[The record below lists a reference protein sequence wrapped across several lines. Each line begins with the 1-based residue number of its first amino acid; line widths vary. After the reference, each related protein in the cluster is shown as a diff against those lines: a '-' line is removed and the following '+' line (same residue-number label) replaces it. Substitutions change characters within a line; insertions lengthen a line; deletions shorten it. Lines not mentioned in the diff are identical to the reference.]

1 MGALFGPLGGLDE
14 LPCATSLSE
23 SPTGSVVL
31 SETRA
36 LDGTVSAQVAPE
48 SPNRA
53 WDVQVGTASPEQA
66 QILAQATRYQRRRA
80 RPHIFYS
87 ESAQLN
93 NLLDPDA
100 SLMSPARW
108 TDLTEGGSR
117 VRPFDEPGLFLES
130 GATRQDGTWAHLS
143 NIPIPYG
150 RTVTVSIVLTA
161 YPGQTAHLW
170 IDELG
175 MDGATLPD
183 VRKLTTTGTLQR
195 LSTTFETTG
204 STVALTLGVS
214 RALTVVA
221 PQVTLTD
228 RVMSWSEGEGCLNA
242 YMTPASREVQAAFM
256 APNDYGRRSAY
267 AWQVREIGK
276 ASMGHAG

>member
-23 SPTGSVVL
+23 SPAGSVVL

-36 LDGTVSAQVAPE
+36 LDGTVAAQVAPE
-48 SPNRA
+48 SSNRV
-53 WDVQVGTASPEQA
+53 WDVQVGTAKPEQA
-66 QILAQATRYQRRRA
+66 QILAQAARYQRRRA
-80 RPHIFYS
+80 RPNVFYS
-87 ESAQLN
+87 ESAQVN

-108 TDLTEGGSR
+108 TGIGEGGSR
-117 VRPFDEPGLFLES
+117 VRPFDAPGLFLES
-130 GATRQDGTWAHLS
+130 GVTPQDGTWAHLS
-143 NIPIPYG
+143 NIPAPYL

-175 MDGATLPD
+175 MDGATLPG

-228 RVMSWSEGEGCLNA
+228 RVMPWSEGEGCLNA
-242 YMTPASREVQAAFM
+242 YMTPATRDVQAAFM
-256 APNDYGRRSAY
+256 VPHDWGRRSAY
-267 AWQVREIGK
+267 SWQVREIGK

>member
-36 LDGTVSAQVAPE
+36 LDGTVCAQVAPE
-48 SPNRA
+48 SSNRV
-53 WDVQVGTASPEQA
+53 WDVQVGTARPEQA
-66 QILAQATRYQRRRA
+66 QILAQAARYQRRRA

-87 ESAQLN
+87 ESAQVN

-108 TDLTEGGSR
+108 TNLTEGGSR

-130 GATRQDGTWAHLS
+130 GSTPQDGTWAHLS

-175 MDGATLPD
+175 MDGATLPG
-183 VRKLTTTGTLQR
+183 VRKLSTTGTLQR
-195 LSTTFETTG
+195 ITTTFETAG

-214 RALTVVA
+214 RALT
-221 PQVTLTD
+221 L
-228 RVMSWSEGEGCLNA
+228 SL
-242 YMTPASREVQAAFM
+242 
-256 APNDYGRRSAY
+256 
-267 AWQVREIGK
+267 I
-276 ASMGHAG
+276 HI

>member
-23 SPTGSVVL
+23 SPAGDMVL

-36 LDGTVSAQVAPE
+36 LDGTVYAQVAPE
-48 SPNRA
+48 SPNRV
-53 WDVQVGTASPEQA
+53 WDVQVSTAKPEQA
-66 QILAQATRYQRRRA
+66 QILAQAARYQRRRA
-80 RPHIFYS
+80 RPHVFYS
-87 ESAQLN
+87 ESAQVN

-108 TDLTEGGSR
+108 AHLKDGGSR
-117 VRPFDEPGLFLES
+117 VRPFDAPGLFLES
-130 GATRQDGTWAHLS
+130 GSTPEDGTWAHLS

-175 MDGATLPD
+175 MDGATLPG
-183 VRKLTTTGTLQR
+183 VRKLTTTGVLQR
-195 LSTTFETTG
+195 LTTTFETTG

-228 RVMSWSEGEGCLNA
+228 RAMPWSEGEGCLNA
-242 YMTPASREVQAAFM
+242 YITPAARDVQAAFVV
-256 APNDYGRRSAY
+256 PHDWGRRSAY
-267 AWQVREIGK
+267 SWQVREIGK